1 MGFSNKRDWKHFFPS
16 DLLGLKRE
24 VFTFVWRALVKSFI
38 ATVTV
43 VYSYMWTG
51 FSSLF
56 LKHLKKHRVHLYL
69 GLPFSSGWSAKINL
83 KITRAVWNRY
93 VTTGTYLLSL
103 IAYIIT
109 ESNILLLGLPIHYRN
124 KSLQSMHGWW
134 LEVKL
139 NFPPPLLSFLI
150 FSQLPYFPYCFL

>member
-1 MGFSNKRDWKHFFPS
+1 MGSSNKRDWKHFFPS

-43 VYSYMWTG
+43 IYSYMWTG

-83 KITRAVWNRY
+83 KITRAVWTRY
-93 VTTGTYLLSL
+93 LTIGTYLLSL

-109 ESNILLLGLPIHYRN
+109 ESNILLLDLPIHYRN
-124 KSLQSMHGWW
+124 KSLQSMHAWW

-139 NFPPPLLSFLI
+139 NFPPTLLSFLI

>member
-1 MGFSNKRDWKHFFPS
+1 MGSSNKRDWKHFFPS

-83 KITRAVWNRY
+83 KITRAVLTRY
-93 VTTGTYLLSL
+93 LTIGTYLLSL

-109 ESNILLLGLPIHYRN
+109 ESNILLLDLPIHYRN
-124 KSLQSMHGWW
+124 KSLQSMHAWW

-139 NFPPPLLSFLI
+139 NFPPTLLSFLI